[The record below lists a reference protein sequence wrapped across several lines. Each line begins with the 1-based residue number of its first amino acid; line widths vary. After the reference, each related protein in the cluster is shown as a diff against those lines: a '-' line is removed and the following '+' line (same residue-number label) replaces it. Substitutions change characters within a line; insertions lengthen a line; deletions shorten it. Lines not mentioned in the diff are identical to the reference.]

1 MTALTPDL
9 CHEPKWEGFFRRR
22 RRAAPSPLGAKG
34 RGEGAQA

>member
-9 CHEPKWEGFFRRR
+9 CHEPKWEGIFRPRH
-22 RRAAPSPLGAKG
+22 RAAPSPFGGEG